1 MNSSIEDIKAW
12 MDAQEDNHLEFKEA
26 KDGFHFEKLVEYC
39 VALANEGGGK
49 LILGITDKRPRRVVG
64 SQAFRDLERTQAG
77 LTERLRLR
85 IDVECIKHPDGRV
98 LVFHVPSRPIGMPVH
113 YNGKYLMRSGE
124 SLVPMTPDQLK
135 RIFDES
141 GPDFSAEVVPKA
153 SIDDLNDAAIDDFRR
168 RWAQKSK
175 NPAIRRLSREELLRD
190 AELLVDGRLTYAALI
205 LLGTRAAIGRYLSH
219 AEVIFEYRSSEAAG
233 PAQQREEYREGFFSF
248 YEDLWGKI
256 NLRNDKQHFQDGL
269 FIWDV
274 PTFNE
279 TAVREAILNA
289 VSHRDYRHA
298 GSIFVRQFSRRLE
311 IVSPGG
317 FPPGITAE
325 NILDRQQPRNRR
337 IADVFG
343 KCGLVERAGQGAD
356 RMFESCIREGK
367 PLPDFT
373 GTDAYQVSLTLHGQ
387 VQDPAFLR
395 FLEKVG
401 RDRLA
406 SFSTKDFL
414 VLDLVHR
421 EEPIPEALAPALRRL
436 SQMGVVETVGRG
448 RGTRYLLAR
457 GFYAAIK
464 QKGGYTRRKGLDRET
479 NKALLLK
486 HVQSSSPEGCAMV
499 ELQQV
504 VPTVSRAFVKRLMDE
519 LRREGKVRLEGRR
532 RWSRWFAVGNPY
544 GSDNRHGSHR

>member
-1 MNSSIEDIKAW
+1 MNSSRDDLKAW
-12 MDAQEDNHLEFKEA
+12 MDAKEDRHLEFKEA
-26 KDGFHFEKLVEYC
+26 KASFHFERLVEYS

-49 LILGITDKRPRRVVG
+49 LILGVTDKRPRRVVG
-64 SQAFRDLERTQAG
+64 SQAFRNLQRTQAG
-77 LTERLRLR
+77 LIERLRLR
-85 IDVECIKHPDGRV
+85 IDAECINHPDGRV
-98 LVFHVPSRPIGMPVH
+98 VVFHVPSRPIGMPVH

-135 RIFDES
+135 RILDES

-153 SIDDLNDAAIDDFRR
+153 RVADLNDAAIDDFRR
-168 RWAQKSK
+168 RWSQKSK
-175 NPAIRRLSREELLRD
+175 NPAIQHLSPEQLLRD
-190 AELLVDGRLTYAALI
+190 AELLVDARVTYAALI
-205 LLGTRAAIGRYLSH
+205 LLGTPAAISRYLSH

-248 YEDLWGKI
+248 YEHLWEKI

-269 FIWDV
+269 FILDV

-289 VSHRDYRHA
+289 VSHRDYRHG
-298 GSIFVRQFSRRLE
+298 GSIFIRQFPRRLE

-317 FPPGITAE
+317 FPPGITPE
-325 NILDRQQPRNRR
+325 NILDRQLPRNRR

-367 PLPDFT
+367 SLPDFT
-373 GTDAYQVSLTLHGQ
+373 GTDPYQVALTLHGQ

-401 RDRLA
+401 RERLA

-421 EEPIPEALAPALRRL
+421 DEPIPEALTPALRRL
-436 SQMGVVETVGRG
+436 VQMGVVETVGRG

-457 GFYAAIK
+457 GFYAAIR

-479 NKALLLK
+479 NKALLLR
-486 HVQSSSPEGCAMV
+486 HVQSSSPEGCAMA

-504 VPTVSRAFVKRLMDE
+504 VPTLSRAFVKRLMDE

-532 RWSRWFAVGNPY
+532 RWSRWFAMGDTY
-544 GSDNRHGSHR
+544 GSDNRHRSHR